1 MPRLCGILVVLAAC
15 DDTLFGED
23 AGGGDETTPSVDGY
37 AGVQEM
43 VDEHCIACH
52 GTTTNHLGQNL
63 DLETNLH
70 AATVDVVGAYGI
82 VLVVPN
88 APEESMLYMKS
99 TDTQPATGAGI
110 AMPPGD
116 TLGDGTTQV
125 VADWILAG
133 APAQ

>member
-1 MPRLCGILVVLAAC
+1 VRRLCGVLFLLAGC
-15 DDTLFGED
+15 DDTLFGPD
-23 AGGGDETTPSVDGY
+23 AAGGDETTPSLDGY

-43 VDEHCIACH
+43 VDAHCLNCH

-63 DLETNLH
+63 DLETDLH
-70 AATVDVVGAYGI
+70 GATVGVAGAYGI

-88 APEESMLYMKS
+88 APEESLLYMKI
-99 TDTQPATGAGI
+99 TNTQPATGAGI

-116 TLGDGTTQV
+116 TLGTGTTQV